1 MLAGLAN
8 ANFESNRHHDDE
20 VATRL
25 PIKQCTVYVSTSFLL
40 SSQPVSVLSAAL
52 SSRGRISRDKDDAGR
67 ISGMLDKVRGIEAGS
82 RLTDLLRL
90 LNPGTEL
97 HLVDDKDVPMY
108 QSRTSDACIC
118 SHSTMD
124 APQHAFVLASR
135 GDNPTRLKGAD
146 EILAKAA
153 EDRRNGHSDA
163 IAEDGETTSSDAETD
178 MLVKCLHDSIA
189 RALEKVQEM
198 AQRGP
203 SCVIDHETNA
213 AARKIE
219 SAEQASMQEWI
230 ENHSVLDED
239 GRARCSLHFC
249 HKLFKDRAFLLKTC

>member
-1 MLAGLAN
+1 
-8 ANFESNRHHDDE
+8 
-20 VATRL
+20 
-25 PIKQCTVYVSTSFLL
+25 
-40 SSQPVSVLSAAL
+40 
-52 SSRGRISRDKDDAGR
+52 
-67 ISGMLDKVRGIEAGS
+67 
-82 RLTDLLRL
+82 
-90 LNPGTEL
+90 
-97 HLVDDKDVPMY
+97 
-108 QSRTSDACIC
+108 
-118 SHSTMD
+118 
-124 APQHAFVLASR
+124 
-135 GDNPTRLKGAD
+135 LKGAD

-163 IAEDGETTSSDAETD
+163 IAEDGETTSPDAETD
-178 MLVKCLHDSIA
+178 MLVKRLNDSIA

-198 AQRGP
+198 AQRSP
-203 SCVIDHETNA
+203 SCLIDHETDA

>member
-1 MLAGLAN
+1 MHGLRLDLIALV
-8 ANFESNRHHDDE
+8 
-20 VATRL
+20 VAA
-25 PIKQCTVYVSTSFLL
+25 CVG
-40 SSQPVSVLSAAL
+40 PVSGAVKG
-52 SSRGRISRDKDDAGR
+52 SRGRISRDKDDAGR
-67 ISGMLDKVRGIEAGS
+67 ILGILDKVVGIEAGS
-82 RLTDLLRL
+82 QLADLLRL

-97 HLVDDKDVPMY
+97 HSVDDEDVPMY
-108 QSRTSDACIC
+108 RSRTSGACIC
-118 SHSTMD
+118 SRSTMD

-135 GDNPTRLKGAD
+135 RDNPTRLKGAD

-163 IAEDGETTSSDAETD
+163 IAEDGETTSPDAETD

-203 SCVIDHETNA
+203 SCVINHETNA

-249 HKLFKDRAFLLKTC
+249 HKLFKDRAFLLKHLLKKHSNQLRAECAKCHDDQ